1 MNYPNYDGHESIR
14 AQDPLL
20 RVLDEVGGERAR
32 QDAKWGQ
39 QNHQDGTGDDRH
51 LFRTR
56 SRETYGTLC
65 YLARSMCQH
74 AAEQGNV
81 TFADIFME
89 EVFEALA
96 ESDPAKLRTELIQS
110 AAVLVA
116 WVEAMDRREP

>member
-1 MNYPNYDGHESIR
+1 MK
-14 AQDPLL
+14 
-20 RVLDEVGGERAR
+20 VLSVLGEVVAERER

-39 QNHQDGTGDDRH
+39 QNHLDGTGDDRH
-51 LFRTR
+51 LFRTA

-65 YLARSMCQH
+65 YLARTMCQH
-74 AAEQGNV
+74 AAEQGTV

-116 WVEAMDRREP
+116 WVEAMDRRQS